1 MGGDFCRGSEEVE
14 VLLRERMPHYRSIP
28 QLAVEGGAGGEV
40 VYIDYR

>member
-28 QLAVEGGAGGEV
+28 QLAVEGGAGGEA